1 MMDWKTERRL
11 RSLGPWAIFCFS
23 LVGAF
28 ALHEAGHGT
37 DRAVGFAEGEEI
49 SIGALYTGRVS
60 QIAVDAGQEV
70 TAGQVVAQLDTKAID
85 AQIQV
90 VQAEYNRL
98 EAEADAGRIGAQRSQ
113 TQDNDALESK
123 RLALL
128 REQAQLKS
136 SREKLSILAAERSRI
151 QDLVTQNLATGE
163 ELAELEMK
171 YVSVKQ
177 DVAERPQ
184 SVALLRRQLQRA
196 EQDASTVGDK
206 GIHVVSLALERK
218 LEVSKRKLEQLQ
230 EERNAYTLVAPVS
243 GLVTL
248 IHSYRG
254 EVVTPGEVVV
264 GMVGAQ
270 SSRVIACLSED
281 QALDI
286 RRGDI
291 ATLWPRGD
299 AMKLSGRV
307 VTLGP
312 LVDEVPIRCRQI
324 PGRQT
329 FGRHVTIL
337 LDNQSSLIPG
347 QALSVKFNFS
357 GTGSGTAQAKPQ
369 AQALTGML
377 SAMKVPD
384 TLQALSRFEPSG
396 ILWHQASS
404 RYLVVSDDTGFK
416 SKREDSPWIFEMSN
430 AGEVGMNPIAIQGDI
445 QFSDLESIAPAE
457 DGGIYLLSSQGH
469 SRSGKRKTTRTQF
482 IKIEQNESGFQA
494 AAKQSLV
501 STIEAHGEAYLSSL
515 GLPAGTRELEIEAM
529 AAHQGALYL
538 GLKSPL
544 DAAGNAMIW
553 KMEEPEAFLRT
564 GNLSQENLSLW
575 ATVKVPAQSDAKA
588 VAGGIS
594 ELLFLP
600 NGSLMIASTPSQGDG
615 KPTGFLSYARQP
627 KGGLMS
633 LETVRTFK
641 GHKPEGLSLSSNPG
655 YVTVAF
661 DAGNNTPHW
670 VQVPWPK

>member
-1 MMDWKTERRL
+1 MTDWKTERRL
-11 RSLGPWAIFCFS
+11 RSLGPWAIFCIS
-23 LVGAF
+23 LLGAF
-28 ALHEAGHGT
+28 GLYKAGHGT

-70 TAGQVVAQLDTKAID
+70 SAGQIVAQLDTKAID

-90 VQAEYNRL
+90 VEAEYNRL
-98 EAEADAGRIGAQRSQ
+98 EAEAAAGKIGAQRSQ

-136 SREKLSILAAERSRI
+136 AREQLSILAAERTRV

-163 ELAELEMK
+163 ELAGLEMK
-171 YVSVKQ
+171 YVSIKR
-177 DVAERPQ
+177 DVEERPQ

-196 EQDASTVGDK
+196 EQEAYKVGDK
-206 GIHVVSLALERK
+206 GIDVLSLALERK

-230 EERNAYTLVAPVS
+230 EERNAYTLVAPVT

-248 IHSYRG
+248 IHSHRG

-286 RRGDI
+286 RRGDL

-299 AMKLSGRV
+299 AKKLSGRV

-337 LDNQSSLIPG
+337 LDNQGSLIPG

-357 GTGSGTAQAKPQ
+357 GSAGTAQATSKTP
-369 AQALTGML
+369 AVIGML

-384 TLQALSRFEPSG
+384 TLQQLSRFEPSG
-396 ILWHQASS
+396 ILWRQASS

-430 AGEVGMNPIAIQGDI
+430 AGQVGINPISIQGDI

-457 DGGIYLLSSQGH
+457 DGGIYLLSSQGY
-469 SRSGKRKTTRTQF
+469 SRSGKRKDLRTQF
-482 IKIEQNESGFQA
+482 IKIEQTESGFQA
-494 AAKQSLV
+494 AAQQSLV
-501 STIEAHGEAYLSSL
+501 ASIEAHGTAYLSSL
-515 GLPAGTRELEIEAM
+515 GLASGTRELEIEAM
-529 AAHQGALYL
+529 AAYQGSLYL

-544 DAAGNAMIW
+544 DAAGNAMVW
-553 KMEEPEAFLRT
+553 KMDEPEVFLRT

-575 ATVKVPAQSDAKA
+575 ATIKVPAQSNGQD

-600 NGSLMIASTPSQGDG
+600 NGSLMVASTPSLGDG

-627 KGGLMS
+627 KGGLIS
-633 LETVRTFK
+633 LETVRTFA

-661 DAGNNTPHW
+661 DAGDDTPHW